1 MKIFTSAQIRS
12 IENAV
17 IEKEGVTSIE
27 LVERAASA
35 ITWEIMS
42 RWRPSRPMMVFAGPG
57 NNGADALA
65 VARMLADEG
74 YTVTVLLFNV
84 TDRGLSDACRH
95 YRDELTNVPGV
106 SFTEITNDFNPPVI
120 TRDAIVIDGLFG
132 SGLKEP
138 LKGGFKSLVDY
149 INSSNATIVSIDMP
163 SGMFGEWNEATL
175 SRDVVHATLTLAI
188 EFPRLSFFIQ
198 DNAEFLGEWKVL
210 DIKLTGNESRGEQS
224 PYYLLEKKDVKRIL
238 RQRPEFCSK
247 ADFGSM
253 LLVAGCYGMIGAS
266 QMAALG
272 ALRSGIGR
280 LTVHGPRCGFIPM
293 QTSVP
298 EAMFHADQHD
308 IVITDISPKHEYDVV
323 ALGPGIG
330 THDYTVRAVENFI
343 NMSTNPLVIDA
354 DGLNCIAQRPNLL
367 EHVPPMSVITPHAGE
382 FDRLFGPHTSHE
394 SRLKTAVEK
403 SAYYSIIILLKG
415 RYTSVVR
422 PDGKI
427 YFIGSGCQALATPG
441 SGDVLTGIVGSFI
454 AQGYTP
460 DLAAAIGAY
469 IHGMAGT
476 LAADNDGTFGVLATD
491 VARNTSKAIRD
502 ILN

>member
-210 DIKLTGNESRGEQS
+210 DIKLASNESRGEQS
-224 PYYLLEKKDVKRIL
+224 PYYLLEKK
-238 RQRPEFCSK
+238 
-247 ADFGSM
+247 M
-253 LLVAGCYGMIGAS
+253 
-266 QMAALG
+266 
-272 ALRSGIGR
+272 
-280 LTVHGPRCGFIPM
+280 
-293 QTSVP
+293 
-298 EAMFHADQHD
+298 
-308 IVITDISPKHEYDVV
+308 
-323 ALGPGIG
+323 
-330 THDYTVRAVENFI
+330 
-343 NMSTNPLVIDA
+343 
-354 DGLNCIAQRPNLL
+354 
-367 EHVPPMSVITPHAGE
+367 
-382 FDRLFGPHTSHE
+382 
-394 SRLKTAVEK
+394 
-403 SAYYSIIILLKG
+403 
-415 RYTSVVR
+415 
-422 PDGKI
+422 
-427 YFIGSGCQALATPG
+427 
-441 SGDVLTGIVGSFI
+441 
-454 AQGYTP
+454 
-460 DLAAAIGAY
+460 
-469 IHGMAGT
+469 
-476 LAADNDGTFGVLATD
+476 
-491 VARNTSKAIRD
+491 
-502 ILN
+502 